1 MGDVIF
7 FFSFKLSKCS
17 TSELRKRRQGKP
29 KKQVSFSWWESW
41 IFMFFM
47 PNDLISCMDVKL
59 VAFRVE

>member
-17 TSELRKRRQGKP
+17 TSDSKGEEPKET

-47 PNDLISCMDVKL
+47 PNDLIFLYGC
-59 VAFRVE
+59 

>member
-1 MGDVIF
+1 MRCD
-7 FFSFKLSKCS
+7 FSPHSNSSSDLQVESIERS
-17 TSELRKRRQGKP
+17 QGKP
-29 KKQVSFSWWESW
+29 KNQVSFSWWESW